1 MAFKRTNP
9 LALAVLALLSER
21 PMHPYEM
28 AQTMRERHQ
37 EEVIKL
43 NYGSLYTVV
52 ESLHKH
58 ELITASATQKAG
70 NRPERTVYSVTGAG
84 TAELH
89 DWLREL
95 IAVPAK
101 EYRRF
106 EAGISLVGLLP
117 PSDALTVV
125 EQRETAVGEQIAAL
139 ATLIEQLKTMGL
151 PQLAWIELD
160 YRMAMLRAEHS
171 WLTWFATATR
181 EGTVGGYD
189 HWADHHGKGEH
200 R

>member
-1 MAFKRTNP
+1 MTFKRTNP

-52 ESLHKH
+52 EGLLKH
-58 ELITASATQKAG
+58 GLITASATQKAG
-70 NRPERTVYSVTGAG
+70 NRPERTVYAVTDAG
-84 TAELH
+84 TEELH

-101 EYRRF
+101 EYPRF

-117 PSDALTVV
+117 PDDALVVV
-125 EQRETAVGEQIAAL
+125 EQREAAVGEQIVAL
-139 ATLIEQLKTMGL
+139 ATLIEELKGMGL

-160 YRMAMLRAEHS
+160 YRMAVLRAERS
-171 WLTWFATATR
+171 WLTGFAASVR
-181 EGTVGGYD
+181 KGTVGGYD
-189 HWADHHGKGEH
+189 NWEDKH

>member
-9 LALAVLALLSER
+9 LALAVLALLAER

-70 NRPERTVYSVTGAG
+70 NRPERTVYAATGAG

-106 EAGISLVGLLP
+106 EAGISMVGLLP
-117 PSDALTVV
+117 PHDALTVV
-125 EQRETAVGEQIAAL
+125 EQREAAVGEQLTAL
-139 ATLIEQLKTMGL
+139 AVLLERLAGMGL

-160 YRMAMLRAEHS
+160 YRMAMLRAERA
-171 WLTWFATATR
+171 WLAWFATATR
-181 EGTVGGYD
+181 EGTVGGYTD
-189 HWADHHGKGEH
+189 WEDKH

>member
-1 MAFKRTNP
+1 MKRANP
-9 LALAVLALLSER
+9 LALAVLALLSEQ

-52 ESLHKH
+52 ETLRKH

-70 NRPERTVYSVTGAG
+70 NRPERTVYAITDAG

-101 EYRRF
+101 EYPRF
-106 EAGISLVGLLP
+106 EAGISLIGLLP
-117 PSDALTVV
+117 PQDALDLV
-125 EQRETAVGEQIAAL
+125 EQREAAVGEQLTAL
-139 ATLIEQLKTMGL
+139 AVLLERLAGLGL
-151 PQLAWIELD
+151 PQIAWIELD
-160 YRMAMLRAEHS
+160 YRMAMLRAERS
-171 WLTWFATATR
+171 WLAWFAAATR
-181 EGTVGGYD
+181 ERSVGGYD
-189 HWADHHGKGEH
+189 YWEDKH

>member
-1 MAFKRTNP
+1 M
-9 LALAVLALLSER
+9 LALLSER

-37 EEVIKL
+37 EEVVKL

-52 ESLHKH
+52 EQLAKH
-58 ELITASATQKAG
+58 GLIAASATQKAG
-70 NRPERTVYSVTGAG
+70 NRPERTVYTVTGTG

-106 EAGISLVGLLP
+106 EAGISMVGLLSP
-117 PSDALTVV
+117 ADALAVV
-125 EQRETAVGEQIAAL
+125 DRRCAAVDEQLVAL
-139 ATLIEQLKTMGL
+139 AVLLERLAGMGL

-160 YRMAMLRAEHS
+160 YRLAMLRAERA

-181 EGTVGGYD
+181 DGTVGGYESWED
-189 HWADHHGKGEH
+189 KH